1 MKLVI
6 ADATIDIEPKP
17 EDVRLLEDRIYEFNV
32 QPTGTSD
39 GKLLAVF
46 LRDDAGAVVGG
57 IYGWTWGAACY
68 IRHLYVPAHLRH
80 QGHGSRL
87 MRRVGAEAA
96 ARQCRQIVLD
106 THDFQAPDFYR
117 RLGFEVVRR
126 VDDYPR
132 GHQSLTMVKR
142 LAPSCDDT

>member
-1 MKLVI
+1 MRVVSSDVAI
-6 ADATIDIEPKP
+6 ESEPKP

-32 QPTGTSD
+32 QATGMSD

-46 LRDDAGAVVGG
+46 LRDYTGAVIGG
-57 IYGWTWGAACY
+57 IYGWTWGTTCY
-68 IRHLYVPAHLRH
+68 VRHLFVPAQLRH

-87 MRRVGAEAA
+87 MRMVEVEAI
-96 ARQCRQIVLD
+96 ARQCRQIVVD

-117 RLGFEVVRR
+117 RFGFEVVGR
-126 VDDYPR
+126 VNDYPR

-142 LAPSCDDT
+142 LAA